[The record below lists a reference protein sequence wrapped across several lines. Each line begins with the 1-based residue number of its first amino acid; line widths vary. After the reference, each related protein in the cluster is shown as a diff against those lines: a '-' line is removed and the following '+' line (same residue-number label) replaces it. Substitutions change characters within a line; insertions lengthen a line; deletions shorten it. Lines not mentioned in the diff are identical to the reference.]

1 MNQES
6 KDLTLYVV
14 SPDGVI
20 WNKKVDEVI
29 LPGTKG
35 ELGILPSHTSLI
47 TLVDIGTLKARVKNT
62 WMQLLIFEG
71 VAVINEND
79 VILTIIGIENIEKLN
94 YTLDEARQQLD
105 NCSKKLKNISKELIN
120 PNNKDKDKDKDLKVQ
135 LEAIRELK
143 LRNARVQV
151 FKNQNY
157 FNFK

>member
-1 MNQES
+1 MNSES
-6 KDLTLYVV
+6 KNLTLYVV

-35 ELGILPSHTSLI
+35 EFGILPSHISLI
-47 TLVDIGTLKARVKNT
+47 TLVDIGTLKARINNT
-62 WMQLLIFEG
+62 WMQLLLFEG

-79 VILTIIGIENIEKLN
+79 VIVTIIGIENIEN
-94 YTLDEARQQLD
+94 ITYTIEEAREDLD
-105 NCSKKLKNISKELIN
+105 RCSKKLKTISEELVNQTTKE
-120 PNNKDKDKDKDLKVQ
+120 KDLKVQ
-135 LEAIRELK
+135 LEAIREVK